1 MVGTSH
7 SPSQVWLFIRH
18 GPVYPAVVSPP
29 AKNAKP
35 LASGP
40 GETTNPNA
48 ANLNEV
54 EISRERLDG
63 LVINVELTL
72 VSIIQGV
79 TLSFLTDTTR
89 QLMAANSLEY
99 YPYALNGL
107 LIIFLFWSRA
117 VIHTFTVIRWPLE
130 FAHNF
135 LYISCAFFEGI
146 SFANLGQPVLWY
158 GLQAVFA
165 ALVWLLFILDMRLI
179 RAREAEFAGT
189 QLAPLFS
196 AIERDQKLNI
206 LAAIPLFLIFYLVAT
221 GLLWYQQALGHTSR
235 LHLWFAGAQT
245 LGLTGYLIYLLRF
258 YARVGPW
265 LLRP

>member
-1 MVGTSH
+1 M
-7 SPSQVWLFIRH
+7 
-18 GPVYPAVVSPP
+18 SPP
-29 AKNAKP
+29 AKNARP
-35 LASGP
+35 LASAP
-40 GETTNPNA
+40 GDAANPNA

-63 LVINVELTL
+63 LVINIELTL

-79 TLSFLTDTTR
+79 ALYFLADTTR
-89 QLMAANSLEY
+89 QLIAANSFEY

-107 LIIFLFWSRA
+107 LLIFLFWSRA

-135 LYISCAFFEGI
+135 LYITCALFEGI
-146 SFANLGQPVLWY
+146 SFANLGQPILWY
-158 GLQAVFA
+158 GLQTAFA
-165 ALVWLLFILDMRLI
+165 AIVWLLFALDLRLV
-179 RAREAEFAGT
+179 RARQAEFAGT
-189 QLAPLFS
+189 RLAPLFS

-206 LAAIPLFLIFYLVAT
+206 FGTIPLFLIFYLAAA
-221 GLLWYQQALGHTSR
+221 GLLWHEQAASGPSR

-258 YARVGPW
+258 FARFGPW

>member
-1 MVGTSH
+1 V
-7 SPSQVWLFIRH
+7 P
-18 GPVYPAVVSPP
+18 PP
-29 AKNAKP
+29 AENAKP

-40 GETTNPNA
+40 TEAANPSA

-79 TLSFLTDTTR
+79 ALYFLADTTR
-89 QLMAANSLEY
+89 QLIAANSFEFYL
-99 YPYALNGL
+99 YALNGL

-135 LYISCAFFEGI
+135 LYITCALFEGI
-146 SFANLGQPVLWY
+146 SFANLGQPVIWY
-158 GLQAVFA
+158 GMQTVFA
-165 ALVWLLFILDMRLI
+165 ALVWLLFALDMRLI
-179 RAREAEFAGT
+179 KARQVEFAGS

-196 AIERDQKLNI
+196 AIERDQMLNI
-206 LAAIPLFLIFYLVAT
+206 AGLIPLFVVFYIIAT
-221 GLLWYQQALGHTSR
+221 GLLWYQQALGHTSK

-258 YARVGPW
+258 YARCSPW
-265 LLRP
+265 LLARP